1 MEIWNPTWN
10 QRGPRGLL
18 MAYAYEDL
26 ARQIGAQ
33 NPQERI
39 TSMLNYFE
47 QVHPGVK
54 ENFELGFSWV
64 LHASA

>member
-1 MEIWNPTWN
+1 
-10 QRGPRGLL
+10 